1 MLPPAW
7 HDTHMTKSNCQLPVE
22 LKHILSTIGIADGST
37 VTVEQKLKDR
47 AATQV
52 QDYIEVMCH
61 KIRQFQG
68 AEVDTDVHDT
78 IDLLRK
84 HKTQRLA

>member
-1 MLPPAW
+1 
-7 HDTHMTKSNCQLPVE
+7 MTKNNCQLPVE
-22 LKHILSTIGIADGST
+22 LKHILSTIGIADGSAL
-37 VTVEQKLKDR
+37 TVEQKLKDR
-47 AATQV
+47 AAIQV

-78 IDLLRK
+78 IDLLQK
-84 HKTQRLA
+84 HTSLRLP